1 MKNTVVNTVEN
12 LESMLMEAQ
21 PKRIKV
27 RTIIIRDILDAL
39 AHLTYWMETFTTATD
54 AVGTEV
60 TIDVNARTFPH
71 AYKGSPESTLFDA
84 KYTFSGWKITSIYRY
99 FTIQSNKKNTI
110 LKLTEATK
118 EHMIDFMTANANY

>member
-1 MKNTVVNTVEN
+1 MKTNVVNTVEN
-12 LESMLMEAQ
+12 LEAMLAEAQ
-21 PKRIKV
+21 PKRIKA
-27 RTIIIRDILDAL
+27 RTITIRDILDAL

-84 KYTFSGWKITSIYRY
+84 KYTSSGWKITRIYRY
-99 FTIQSNKKNTI
+99 FTIQSNKRNADV
-110 LKLTEATK
+110 KLTKATK
-118 EHMIDFMTANANY
+118 EHMYDYMMANANF